1 LLRDLG
7 PQLTRGS
14 HAGTAHRAAAPLCSG
29 IPAIDALLKGGLPRG
44 RLSEIAGPASS
55 GRTSVALAL
64 LAHATRAGEVVAVVD
79 AADAFDPTSA
89 AAAGIPLERLLWARP
104 PESREAVHCSQR
116 LLETRG
122 FALVVLDL
130 QGRAAPAQ
138 RTDGGRRWA
147 PPPLPRS
154 VWQRL
159 ARTTAATGTALLVLS
174 PSRQT
179 GSFAEVALEMRR
191 RRAHFTDT
199 PSLLDSLEIEVCVAR
214 RRDGPLQHTAP
225 VRLGTRDLRD
235 GRAA

>member
-1 LLRDLG
+1 M
-7 PQLTRGS
+7 
-14 HAGTAHRAAAPLCSG
+14 AHAAAPLCSG

-64 LAHATRAGEVVAVVD
+64 LAHAARAGEVIAVVD

-89 AAAGIPLERLLWARP
+89 AAAGVPLERLLWARP
-104 PESREAVHCSQR
+104 PEPREAVHCSQR

-130 QGRAAPAQ
+130 QEQAHS
-138 RTDGGRRWA
+138 RTQL
-147 PPPLPRS
+147 PLPRS

-191 RRAHFTDT
+191 RRAHFTGT

-225 VRLGTRDLRD
+225 VRLGTRDLLD